1 MLIQNED
8 LKTAKVISIATGTK
22 CVNGEHMSL
31 NGTVLNDSHAEIVTR
46 RCLMDFFYNQ
56 LLLHTNDGSFLFSF
70 SFSIIL
76 LNLAKNLITFM
87 CLGWNRFLFAATAHE
102 SIFERPCFP
111 NDLYKVRDGIKFHLY
126 INTAPC
132 GDARIF
138 CPHDNNTSADK
149 YPMR

>member
-1 MLIQNED
+1 MCERRAHE
-8 LKTAKVISIATGTK
+8 LKRDGAERFSCWNRHQTVSDGLFLQSIAIAHRWWY
-22 CVNGEHMSL
+22 V
-31 NGTVLNDSHAEIVTR
+31 V
-46 RCLMDFFYNQ
+46 FFF
-56 LLLHTNDGSFLFSF
+56 FLFLF
-70 SFSIIL
+70 
-76 LNLAKNLITFM
+76 LNHIAKFNKEFKKIYLYLI
-87 CLGWNRFLFAATAHE
+87 RFLFAATAHE